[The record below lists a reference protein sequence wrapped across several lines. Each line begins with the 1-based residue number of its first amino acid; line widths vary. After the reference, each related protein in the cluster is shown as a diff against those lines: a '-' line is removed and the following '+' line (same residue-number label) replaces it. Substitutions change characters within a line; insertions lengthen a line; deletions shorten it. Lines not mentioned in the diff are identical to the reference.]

1 MAQMARIRAG
11 PAALRLRRA
20 AGGNHTLRPVSRPLA
35 HPATRLS
42 IGALRTRCIATN
54 AAIQEPN
61 ADFPAGVPPVSVPA
75 SSKVDERRKA
85 IKNAKPFSDF
95 LTDTFN
101 RQHDYLRI
109 SITERC
115 NLRCLYCMPEEGIP
129 LSPPVNM
136 LTTPEIFYLS
146 SLFVS
151 QGVTKIRLTGGEPTV
166 RRDIVPLMQQIGSLR
181 PRGLRELALTTNGI
195 SLHRK
200 LDAMVE
206 AGLTG
211 VNLSLDTLD
220 PFQFQIMTRR
230 KGFDAVM
237 RSIDR
242 ILEMNKLGANV
253 KLKVNCVVM
262 RGLNEREILPFVE
275 MGREKDV
282 EVRFIEYMPFG
293 GNKWSENK
301 MISFQEMLDI
311 IRTKYPGLRPVPG
324 HKNDTSKTYEVPGFV
339 GKVGFITSMTNDFC
353 GSCNRLRITS
363 DGNLKVCLHGNAE
376 VSLRDVL
383 RQGNGGEPIDQ
394 EAFERIRQIEMD
406 RHEGRLSDETVL
418 GWGQRERELLDVVG
432 AAVKRKAEKHADLDD
447 LANMENRPMILI
459 EDVEAPDESENL
471 LRDIEKKIANLHR
484 RIVEVERGT
493 PLASASSDGMRA
505 PVEVVEPGE
514 GVREADTFDAVGTP
528 IGNDATG
535 PKKRKGKNER
545 ERARRREQEK
555 YRTEKMKEL
564 GVLLNQY
571 KEQAAVVKAEASRHA
586 EMRKR
591 REVVLAK
598 KRLLLR
604 QLHEHEEEER
614 RASLVR
620 RTSQTDSSGALP
632 EGFELDDV
640 LDDAMKKVKKM
651 PMHPPRE
658 EREYKERVVKD
669 VDVPKAKRVVWP
681 AGKGA
686 VSVLKRGGDGDGE
699 EVVGEEVMD
708 RGRSGAGD
716 VPTTESTQGEAHTT
730 ASESTDDILV
740 DEQVDM
746 AVDDVAT
753 SVANAGDPFPSA
765 SAQQKPS
772 TKASK
777 PIKKDTPN
785 SPPSPPSSK
794 DDLRLNIPPSGIIP
808 IDSTLILS
816 LDAPIA
822 SLQAQILALRN
833 RLKSSYPRIDNL
845 PYDVWTSSNKRT
857 LQTWLK
863 ILISRW
869 NARFDDVDSTGQVDK
884 SVVDERVKEV
894 LDSMV
899 REHDLGNEAAER
911 MAMRWHE
918 AFELRWDMRG
928 DAEGVLD
935 WEEME
940 AGGLGFLG
948 VEREDGGGEVRVL
961 EQEVGRTGDEV
972 GAEEKNAVSP
982 PMRMA
987 GSGVTTNGVMG
998 RRMYSTSTRR
1008 GFWSWSKILGT
1019 EGKEDKKDE
1028 KKKDLKQRY
1037 RTDAIPDSPTQP
1049 KPAAT
1054 PNAKPVAKIDT
1065 KTHEKTNVQ
1074 SIAKPDL
1081 KPDPKPQPK
1090 RSTEPVPPRTDAKS
1104 DANADTKDNAELDP
1118 RKIREDSP
1126 RMHRPPGQGV
1136 SKTVLRNK
1144 RRQAKKMEDERR
1156 MTGALE
1162 RGREGGDE
1170 QMDVQ
1175 EQGIE
1180 DEKRELGA
1188 HEHAGEFETKQL
1200 PQQPP
1205 QQPPMVER
1213 AIDKLPQ
1220 YRVES
1225 IKKVEE
1231 VLPKPVPRNHQIV
1244 PNQDA
1249 DTDTD
1254 KPAFVR
1260 AKRPLQPLPG
1270 LRRSRHVEWRKL
1282 ERTELPGPPRHIVK
1296 PPTDSKGKAPGTTS
1310 LQDFLDSMNEVAAH
1324 SPFEAERRQ
1333 QQRPLSMMDGGMEVP
1348 VQQPSS
1354 AQQPV
1359 SQTKPTPSQSQLQQS
1374 QLQQSPSQPS
1384 LPHLTPSGSAH
1395 MVSVS
1400 AKEHTTRTAI
1410 AVGTVYFTN
1419 AVPLR
1424 LIRSNANKKGDVLGT
1439 SRIAGIMAAKKCPDL
1454 IPLCHPIALTHVSV
1468 ELRLFGEK
1476 WDPRTTTTTTK
1487 EGEMEGIM
1495 GVLERSEILGGKE
1508 KMRKMGKMGFGG
1520 VNIEAKVQC
1529 TGPTGVEMEALTA
1542 VMGAALSVVDMCKAV
1557 DRAQRV
1563 SGVRVVM
1570 KEGGRSG
1577 GWREGGWRS

>member
-1 MAQMARIRAG
+1 MTISGSVSQS
-11 PAALRLRRA
+11 AA
-20 AGGNHTLRPVSRPLA
+20 T
-35 HPATRLS
+35 
-42 IGALRTRCIATN
+42 C
-54 AAIQEPN
+54 
-61 ADFPAGVPPVSVPA
+61 
-75 SSKVDERRKA
+75 
-85 IKNAKPFSDF
+85 
-95 LTDTFN
+95 
-101 RQHDYLRI
+101 
-109 SITERC
+109 
-115 NLRCLYCMPEEGIP
+115 EGIP
-129 LSPPVNM
+129 LSPSANM

-275 MGREKDV
+275 MGREKDI

-383 RQGNGGEPIDQ
+383 RQGNNGEPIDQ

-459 EDVEAPDESENL
+459 DNKPLFSLDPQWPALRRRSSHHSHPNPLLPRSSIPTSPLPFLHTTFPLTSTTTTTTRAFSTSPHLTAKKTYQLKRLAKAKRLLKNIDTSRSTDAFGVQQFLEDVEAPNESENL

-514 GVREADTFDAVGTP
+514 GVREADAFDAVGTAVN
-528 IGNDATG
+528 NDATT
-535 PKKRKGKNER
+535 PRKRKGKNER
-545 ERARRREQEK
+545 ERARRREQER
-555 YRTEKMKEL
+555 YRNEKMKEL
-564 GVLLNQY
+564 GVLLAEY
-571 KEQAAVVKAEASRHA
+571 KQQAAVVKAEASRHA

-591 REVVLAK
+591 REQVLSK

-604 QLHEHEEEER
+604 QLHAHEEEER
-614 RASLVR
+614 RANLVR
-620 RTSQTDSSGALP
+620 RTSQADREAGLP

-658 EREYKERVVKD
+658 EREYKEREVKD
-669 VDVPKAKRVVWP
+669 VDVPRAKRVVWP

-708 RGRSGAGD
+708 RERAEGVVVDDGD
-716 VPTTESTQGEAHTT
+716 TSTFTSPSESTQEQTATT
-730 ASESTDDILV
+730 ARTSTDKPSAEELV
-740 DEQVDM
+740 D
-746 AVDDVAT
+746 AAADDFT
-753 SVANAGDPFPSA
+753 SSVANAGDPFPPA
-765 SAQQKPS
+765 SGWVGEAEGRRWGGGGVEEEIISGDVVSSKSLQEKIPMPASRSSDKS
-772 TKASK
+772 TPRPLS
-777 PIKKDTPN
+777 
-785 SPPSPPSSK
+785 SPPTSNN
-794 DDLRLNIPPSGIIP
+794 DLRLNIPPSGIVP
-808 IDSTLILS
+808 IDADLILS
-816 LDAPIA
+816 LDSPVPA
-822 SLQAQILALRN
+822 LQAQILALRN

-869 NARFDDVDSTGQVDK
+869 NARFDHVDGSGQVDK
-884 SVVDERVKEV
+884 GIVDERVKEV

-918 AFELRWDMRG
+918 VFGGRG
-928 DAEGVLD
+928 GMGGDSEGVLD

-948 VEREDGGGEVRVL
+948 VETGDADSEVRVL
-961 EQEVGRTGDEV
+961 EQEVGEAGEEV
-972 GAEEKNAVSP
+972 DVEEKNVVSAP
-982 PMRMA
+982 VRMA

-1008 GFWSWSKILGT
+1008 AFWSWSKILGT
-1019 EGKEDKKDE
+1019 EAKDE
-1028 KKKDLKQRY
+1028 KNEKKEEAKQGPRA
-1037 RTDAIPDSPTQP
+1037 DAIPDNPTQP

-1054 PNAKPVAKIDT
+1054 PNTKPGAKIDT
-1065 KTHEKTNVQ
+1065 KTHEKTNTQ
-1074 SIAKPDL
+1074 SIAKPDV
-1081 KPDPKPQPK
+1081 KPDPKRQPK
-1090 RSTEPVPPRTDAKS
+1090 RPAESFPPKPDAKS
-1104 DANADTKDNAELDP
+1104 DAKADTKDNAKPDP

-1156 MTGALE
+1156 MTEVLE

-1188 HEHAGEFETKQL
+1188 HEHAGEFETKQP

-1231 VLPKPVPRNHQIV
+1231 GLPKPVPRNHQIV
-1244 PNQDA
+1244 PNQDTE
-1249 DTDTD
+1249 TDTD

-1260 AKRPLQPLPG
+1260 TKRPLQPLPE
-1270 LRRSRHVEWRKL
+1270 LRRSRHIEWRKL

-1296 PPTDSKGKAPGTTS
+1296 PPTDSKGKAPGTKS

-1324 SPFEAERRQ
+1324 SPFEAEPRQ
-1333 QQRPLSMMDGGMEVP
+1333 QTRPLSMLEGEMEVP
-1348 VQQPSS
+1348 VQQPS
-1354 AQQPV
+1354 AQQPLP
-1359 SQTKPTPSQSQLQQS
+1359 QTKPASSQPSSQPSSQQC
-1374 QLQQSPSQPS
+1374 PSQPS

-1424 LIRSNANKKGDVLGT
+1424 LIRSNANKKGDVPHG
-1439 SRIAGIMAAKKCPDL
+1439 SGD
-1454 IPLCHPIALTHVSV
+1454 
-1468 ELRLFGEK
+1468 
-1476 WDPRTTTTTTK
+1476 
-1487 EGEMEGIM
+1487 
-1495 GVLERSEILGGKE
+1495 GGPY
-1508 KMRKMGKMGFGG
+1508 GG
-1520 VNIEAKVQC
+1520 Y
-1529 TGPTGVEMEALTA
+1529 GR
-1542 VMGAALSVVDMCKAV
+1542 GA
-1557 DRAQRV
+1557 
-1563 SGVRVVM
+1563 
-1570 KEGGRSG
+1570 
-1577 GWREGGWRS
+1577 